1 MRLPLDAA
9 YLGSFG
15 RQIVN
20 QALLIEDE
28 SDYWTVDPI
37 RVTIGHS
44 KISRDFRIAPASGPR
59 PRHRRWSDSA
69 ISGNGRVAKIDLAQ
83 LQNPRRIRR

>member
-9 YLGSFG
+9 DLGSFG

-44 KISRDFRIAPASGPR
+44 KISRDFRIAQQA
-59 PRHRRWSDSA
+59 DL
-69 ISGNGRVAKIDLAQ
+69 GRVIADGRTV
-83 LQNPRRIRR
+83 P